1 MAEVSRSA
9 LLMYSAEEM
18 YQLVNDVTAYPE
30 FLPGCVDAQVLQHV
44 EDSMSASVTVSKAGI
59 KQIFTTE
66 NSLLNGRAI
75 KMSLVD
81 GPFKHLSGGWQFLP
95 LDEQACKVSLDLKF
109 EFSSKLVEVAFGR
122 IFNELVGSMVKSF
135 SERAKVVYGVR

>member
-9 LLMYSAEEM
+9 LLMYSADEM
-18 YQLVNDVTAYPE
+18 YKLVNDVSAYPE
-30 FLPGCVDAQVLQHV
+30 FLPGCVDAEVLSHV
-44 EDSMSASVTVSKAGI
+44 DDTMSASVVVSKAGI
-59 KQIFTTE
+59 KQHFTTE
-66 NSLLNGRAI
+66 NKLLDGRSIA
-75 KMSLVD
+75 MNLVD
-81 GPFKHLSGGWQFLP
+81 GPFKHLSGGWTFLA

-135 SERAKVVYGVR
+135 SERAKIVYGTR